1 MELIQV
7 VDITKTYKTEEKETQ
22 VLKHFSYGFPN
33 KGLFGVIGKSGSGK
47 STLLNMVSLLDKP
60 TSGDIYFNNENM
72 LKWSNKRKIRFR
84 NKEMGII
91 FQHYHLVESESVIYN
106 IALPYLISGG
116 SEKEGKAK
124 AIKLLESIKYKKE
137 LYTQVVSNL
146 SGGEKQRVAILRALI
161 NDPKVILADEPT
173 GALDSKNSELIME
186 ILKDISQTKLV
197 IMVTHNIELIKKYAD
212 KTLELKDGSLVKIA
226 NNELVGSKR
235 RRSIYAKKKLG

>member
-124 AIKLLESIKYKKE
+124 NEFSEESSHSCRWIRNKIF
-137 LYTQVVSNL
+137 TSNE
-146 SGGEKQRVAILRALI
+146 GF
-161 NDPKVILADEPT
+161 
-173 GALDSKNSELIME
+173 
-186 ILKDISQTKLV
+186 TKG
-197 IMVTHNIELIKKYAD
+197 NASYC
-212 KTLELKDGSLVKIA
+212 
-226 NNELVGSKR
+226 
-235 RRSIYAKKKLG
+235 